1 MIPRTRIRTAVTAT
15 FGTLAGLLALTA
27 APAAHAASCATPQWS
42 SSPTA
47 NTSALQS
54 AITQCSGSSSSPGLI
69 DLTVNN
75 GVSTA
80 VITSVN
86 LASNIVLKL
95 EKGFTLKGSPGQPS
109 GGAMLTGSGLGNVT
123 ITGTGAIDGDGQSYW
138 TSAVGQNNT
147 ARPKLIAL
155 TGSNLQI
162 GSNFTDA
169 GKPQAIVAFPSTSN
183 DPGNALIIR
192 NSPKEQ
198 LVIESGSKNVTI
210 DGVWIYANPNRNA
223 NGDDL
228 APNTDAI
235 DIIGT
240 QTATIR
246 NCLLDTGDDDI
257 AIKSNAGGAATSNVT
272 ISHCVVGG
280 GHGISIGGQEAA
292 GHTLASPGVS
302 QVTVDTVQF
311 SGTDFGY
318 RIKTDQTAKDSG
330 ATTGVNYRNTCM
342 RNVQQPFLFT
352 YAYASGTGGDL
363 PIIANVGIDNVIA
376 TATKTQGAI
385 VGLSNS
391 LIGVPKSGDTGIRIT
406 NSQITGG
413 NAFTVSNGELQVG
426 GHSSVTTSIGSNGQV
441 VPITDT
447 GATLACP
454 ASITIPAQL

>member
-1 MIPRTRIRTAVTAT
+1 MALPILFGLPVQVSAQPVT
-15 FGTLAGLLALTA
+15 
-27 APAAHAASCATPQWS
+27 CTPQWS
-42 SSPTA
+42 DSPST
-47 NTSALQS
+47 NTVNLQN
-54 AITQCSGSSSSPGLI
+54 AIKQCAAAGTSSSPGLV
-69 DLTVNN
+69 DLRSNN

-80 VITSVN
+80 VITSVS

-95 EKGFTLKGSPGQPS
+95 ENGFTLKGSPSQPS
-109 GGAMLTGSGLGNVT
+109 SGAMLTGSNLSNLT
-123 ITGTGAIDGDGQSYW
+123 ITGTGAIDGDGQDYW
-138 TSAVGQNNT
+138 PPAVGQNNT
-147 ARPKLIAL
+147 ARPKLIAI
-155 TGSNLQI
+155 TGSNLRI

-169 GKPQAIVAFPSTSN
+169 GAPQSIVAFPSSSN
-183 DPGNALIIR
+183 ATGNALIIR

-223 NGDDL
+223 KGDDL

-257 AIKSNAGGAATSNVT
+257 AIKSNEGGAATSNVN

-280 GHGISIGGQEAA
+280 GHGISIGGQESA
-292 GHTLASPGVS
+292 GTTLANPGVS
-302 QVTVDTVQF
+302 LVTVDTVQF

-318 RIKTDQTAKDSG
+318 RIKTDQTSKDSG
-330 ATTGVNYRNTCM
+330 ATTGVKYQNTCM

-352 YAYASGTGGDL
+352 YTYASGTGGAL

-376 TATKTQGAI
+376 TATKQQGAI

-391 LIGVPKSGDTGIRIT
+391 LMGVPTSGDTGISIT
-406 NSQITGG
+406 NSQISGG
-413 NAFTVSNGELQVG
+413 EAFSVTNGELQIG
-426 GHSSVTTSIGSNGQV
+426 NHSNVTTSIRPNGQV
-441 VPITDT
+441 VPIADT
-447 GATLACP
+447 GATLSCP
-454 ASITIPAQL
+454 TSINIPAQI

>member
-1 MIPRTRIRTAVTAT
+1 MKGKISMRAAWALSVFAT
-15 FGTLAGLLALTA
+15 LVGQASAQA
-27 APAAHAASCATPQWS
+27 ATCTPQWS
-42 SSPTA
+42 GSAST
-47 NTSALQS
+47 NTTNLQK
-54 AITQCSGSSSSPGLI
+54 AIQQCAASGTSSSPGLV
-69 DLTVNN
+69 DLGSNN
-75 GVSTA
+75 GISTA

-95 EKGFTLKGSPGQPS
+95 EKGFTLKGSPAQPS
-109 GGAMLTGSGLGNVT
+109 GGAMLTGSSLSNLT
-123 ITGTGAIDGDGQSYW
+123 ITGTGAIDGDGQDYW
-138 TSAVGQNNT
+138 PAAVGQNNT
-147 ARPKLIAL
+147 ARPKLIAI

-169 GKPQAIVAFPSTSN
+169 GKPQSIVAFPSSSN
-183 DPGNALIIR
+183 ATGNALIIR

-223 NGDDL
+223 SGDDL

-240 QTATIR
+240 QTATIK

-257 AIKSNAGGAATSNVT
+257 AIKSNAGGAATSNVN

-292 GHTLASPGVS
+292 GTTLANPGVS
-302 QVTVDTVQF
+302 QVTVETVQF
-311 SGTDFGY
+311 SGTDYGY

-330 ATTGVNYRNTCM
+330 ATTGVTYRNTCM

-352 YAYASGTGGDL
+352 YAYASGTGGAL
-363 PIIANVGIDNVIA
+363 PIIANVDIDNVIA
-376 TATKTQGAI
+376 TATKQQGAI

-391 LIGVPKSGDTGIRIT
+391 LMGIPKSGDTGIRLT
-406 NSQITGG
+406 NSQISGG
-413 NAFTVSNGELQVG
+413 KAFSVTNGELQLG
-426 GHSSVTTSIGSNGQV
+426 SHSTAATTTGSNGQV
-441 VPITDT
+441 VQVPDSGT
-447 GATLACP
+447 TLSCP
-454 ASITIPAQL
+454 SSITIPAQI